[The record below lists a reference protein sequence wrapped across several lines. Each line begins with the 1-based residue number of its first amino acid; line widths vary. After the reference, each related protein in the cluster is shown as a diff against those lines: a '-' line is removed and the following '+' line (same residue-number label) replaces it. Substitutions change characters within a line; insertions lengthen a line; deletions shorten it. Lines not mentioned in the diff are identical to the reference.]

1 MWQGF
6 LALPATLRY
15 DGRMQGRE
23 HPRYAAELEAEIT
36 VDGERLPGRS
46 KDLSRGGLSVT
57 VAKQVVA
64 GSLAKLRLALVFDEE
79 TFSEWLEI
87 EARVVWCAPVGRS
100 GQFQLGLSYQKVTPE
115 ARKYL
120 DLFLRHITEAEKAGV

>member
-1 MWQGF
+1 
-6 LALPATLRY
+6 
-15 DGRMQGRE
+15 MQGRE
-23 HPRYAAELEAEIT
+23 HPRYAAELEAEVT

-46 KDLSRGGLSVT
+46 RDVSRGGLSVT
-57 VAKQVVA
+57 VAKQVTPGA
-64 GSLAKLRLALVFDEE
+64 LAKLRLALVFDEE
-79 TFSEWLEI
+79 TFSEWLEL

-100 GQFQLGLSYQKVTPE
+100 GQHQLGLSYQKVTPE